1 MSYRMPAGIIC
12 PSMREHKSTQ
22 ALFDKVIRQ
31 AGGAR
36 VRQVCIAFGELCEL
50 DQDAVRGRWRE
61 LSRGTPL
68 EHAAL
73 HLRLITAEAQCM
85 ACFKKYHPVNGE
97 IHCPNCGSF
106 GAKILS
112 GEEFHVDSIETDE

>member
-1 MSYRMPAGIIC
+1 
-12 PSMREHKSTQ
+12 MREQKSTR
-22 ALFDKVIRQ
+22 ALFEKVIRQ

-36 VRQVCIAFGELCEL
+36 VRQVHIAVGEICEL
-50 DQDAVRGRWRE
+50 DQDAVREHWVE
-61 LSRGTPL
+61 LSKSTPL
-68 EHAAL
+68 EHAEV
-73 HLRLITAEAQCM
+73 HFRLITAEAQCM
-85 ACFKKYHPVNGE
+85 ACFKKYHPADGE